1 MTDQGFNTYFNLID
15 NFTAKFDAIQKR
27 ITSVTRDKYVVD
39 FTVSNDA
46 VTQTQGIGKKIQESV
61 AGINNAVLGSGATDG
76 ILQKTQESANKTAN
90 SMTKVGTETSKS
102 TSALDK
108 MRTKMGDMTGLADKL
123 SDKFGI
129 FTATLTSGAVAGIA
143 WLKAFDSAAISES
156 IYRKLERKNVDTERL
171 QEFVAEASGM
181 GYTTKGQRRDIADV
195 VLSRTKMRST
205 QSEEF
210 TLNIEKLYAQ
220 EEEYLNRMGV
230 VSSADLADMLTRK
243 TLGRGEKR
251 ILEDI
256 GISSGSVSSRARGVA
271 KVTEGVTAEELVKGD
286 PLLVLNNRLDEFSSK
301 MGKTMIEPMNMLL
314 SVVIRVLDVIDRIPG
329 APNLVA
335 IGMVLASAAGAT
347 SLLVTVLSPLGG
359 IYTRLTGLLVA
370 NTTATATNTGSQVA
384 NAGASNVSIIAKTR
398 LAAANIYASVATRA
412 HTLATIINRA
422 TAMASVGAIAALAV
436 IHGILTGSITLTTAA
451 TWALNVALAVLDTLN
466 PFTYL
471 AIGALI
477 LAGILGIIAY
487 KSGILGT
494 VWKDLSK
501 IKFGKVFDDLMEG
514 DFDSAW
520 KRLSKGMAIAW
531 EDVKGDI
538 TLKFGGNFE
547 TIVNYVR
554 MLVSLASRMFPVH
567 AKALGVLTDTQSVFG
582 WMYSLW
588 KSFWSWLGSVLNTL
602 ISAFPGGK
610 KLLAKSEWEEAM
622 EKSGITYSEG
632 KYYQSEPT
640 AITTWDDALKKW
652 TNYEAG
658 HGAEV
663 TPSKD
668 ILALQARYE
677 GEKGFFESLPGI
689 DELNTTIDEIKKVFQ
704 GVSDRFD
711 SFVDTLTK
719 FKDSI
724 VSQFS
729 NFINKITNA
738 VPWYNNE
745 GGEIDKAK
753 ILDTLKSARTDDG
766 ERLFDFQDE
775 TLMAA
780 IEEAITGVPQEV
792 GNLTKPAKYARAV
805 NKAKELINKPDY
817 RTEGAAAPSTVEK
830 LTGLAESLTSGG
842 AELLTNVGIPTAVT
856 TPTSPVYWNKMGEGI
871 TADEFTELSPGERTS
886 GNWIYDAFRKIL
898 PESEESNAK
907 SYTNG
912 KETISPKA
920 WGTLDS
926 DQKEHWIPQ
935 YAVGATFKKDG
946 LFAGRVHAPEEIIPQ
961 ATAQRGAGPIARA
974 LDTLYGVT
982 SSGRA
987 SSGSQ
992 KTEIHIH
999 EHNDFSGMRVSS
1011 AIDVDKL
1018 MRDIERK
1025 IRGGSISAVRK
1036 QIEQGRT

>member
-15 NFTAKFDAIQKR
+15 NFTAKFDGIMKR

-46 VTQTQGIGKKIQESV
+46 VTQTQGVGKKLQESV
-61 AGINNAVLGSGATDG
+61 AGINNAALGSGAADG
-76 ILQKTQESANKTAN
+76 ILQKTQESANKTAS

-195 VLSRTKMRST
+195 VLSRTKMRGA

-256 GISSGSVSSRARGVA
+256 GVSSGSVSSRARSVA
-271 KVTEGVTAEELVKGD
+271 KATEGVTAEELVKGD

-301 MGKTMIEPMNMLL
+301 MGKTMIEPM
-314 SVVIRVLDVIDRIPG
+314 STVLTVFIKIIDIIDRIPG

-347 SLLVTVLSPLGG
+347 SLLITVLSPLRG
-359 IYTRLTGLLVA
+359 IYIRLTGLLVA

-398 LAAANIYASVATRA
+398 LAAANLYASVATRA
-412 HTLATIINRA
+412 HTLATMINRA
-422 TAMASVGAIAALAV
+422 TAMASVGAMAALAV
-436 IHGILTGSITLTTAA
+436 IHGVLTGSITLTTAA
-451 TWALNVALAVLDTLN
+451 TWALNVAMAVLDALN
-466 PFTYL
+466 PFTYII
-471 AIGALI
+471 AGALI
-477 LAGILGIIAY
+477 LAGLVGLVAY
-487 KSGILGT
+487 KSGLLGT

-501 IKFGKVFDDLMEG
+501 IKFGKIFDDLMKG
-514 DFDSAW
+514 DFDGAW
-520 KRLSKGMAIAW
+520 KKLSKGMAIAW

-567 AKALGVLTDTQSVFG
+567 AKALGVLTDTKSIFD

-610 KLLAKSEWEEAM
+610 KSLAKSEWEEAM

-652 TNYEAG
+652 TNFEAG

-689 DELNTTIDEIKKVFQ
+689 DELNTAIDEIKKVFK
-704 GVSDRFD
+704 GVSDSFD
-711 SFVDTLTK
+711 GFVDTLTK

-729 NFINKITNA
+729 NFIKN
-738 VPWYNNE
+738 VFPWAGGVEE
-745 GGEIDKAK
+745 GEKSPTFEGFKEYVQTATKGSENYRSFADVSDEVLQAAFTEAQTGIKQQHPYIDEYEYKR
-753 ILDTLKSARTDDG
+753 LVEVGYPEYLKSG
-766 ERLFDFQDE
+766 ESSSTASTSPFSNIP
-775 TLMAA
+775 T
-780 IEEAITGVPQEV
+780 
-792 GNLTKPAKYARAV
+792 GNLSPHE
-805 NKAKELINKPDY
+805 KEVKRSEGDIDY
-817 RTEGAAAPSTVEK
+817 EASRQRGIAAGYIIKDV
-830 LTGLAESLTSGG
+830 
-842 AELLTNVGIPTAVT
+842 
-856 TPTSPVYWNKMGEGI
+856 
-871 TADEFTELSPGERTS
+871 
-886 GNWIYDAFRKIL
+886 
-898 PESEESNAK
+898 K

-912 KETISPKA
+912 EKTISPKA
-920 WGTLDS
+920 WDTLDS
-926 DQKEHWIPQ
+926 DQKEHWTPQ

-946 LFAGRVHAPEEIIPQ
+946 LFAGRVHAPEEIIPR

-999 EHNDFSGMRVSS
+999 EHNDFSGMKVSS
-1011 AIDVDKL
+1011 AVDVDKL

-1025 IRGGSISAVRK
+1025 IRSGSISAVRK

>member
-15 NFTAKFDAIQKR
+15 NFTSKFDAIQKK
-27 ITSVTRDKYVVD
+27 ITSVTRDKYTVD

-46 VTQTQGIGKKIQESV
+46 VTQTQGIGKKLQESV
-61 AGINNAVLGSGATDG
+61 TGINNAVLGSGATDG

-143 WLKAFDSAAISES
+143 WLKAFDSASISES

-205 QSEEF
+205 QSEDF
-210 TLNIEKLYAQ
+210 TQNIEKLYAQ

-256 GISSGSVSSRARGVA
+256 GVSSGSVSSRARGVA
-271 KVTEGVTAEELVKGD
+271 KATEGVTAEELVKGD

-314 SVVIRVLDVIDRIPG
+314 SVVIKVLDVIDRIPG

-347 SLLVTVLSPLGG
+347 SLLITVLSPLGG
-359 IYTRLTGLLVA
+359 IYAGLTGLLVA

-384 NAGASNVSIIAKTR
+384 NAGASNISIIAKTR

-412 HTLATIINRA
+412 HTLATVINRA

-451 TWALNVALAVLDTLN
+451 TWALNVAMAVLDALN
-466 PFTYL
+466 PFTYII
-471 AIGALI
+471 AGALI
-477 LAGILGIIAY
+477 LAGLVGLVAY
-487 KSGILGT
+487 KSGLLGT
-494 VWKDLSK
+494 IWKDLSK
-501 IKFGKVFDDLMEG
+501 IKFGKIFDDLVKG
-514 DFDSAW
+514 DFDGAW

-554 MLVSLASRMFPVH
+554 MLVSLASGMFPVH
-567 AKALGVLTDTQSVFG
+567 AKALGVLTDTQSIFG

-602 ISAFPGGK
+602 ISAFPGGTK
-610 KLLAKSEWEEAM
+610 SLAKSEWEEAM

-663 TPSKD
+663 TPSND

-704 GVSDRFD
+704 GVSDSFD
-711 SFVDTLTK
+711 GFVDTLTK

-729 NFINKITNA
+729 NFIKNVFPWAGGAEVTPTFEGFKEYVQNARKGSDNYRTYTNTSDENLQA
-738 VPWYNNE
+738 AFTE
-745 GGEIDKAK
+745 GQTGIPQPHSYMDEYEYKLLVESGYRNYVKSLTSPSAPPSSPFGNIPTGNLSPHETEVKRHAGEIDYEASKQKGIEAGL
-753 ILDTLKSARTDDG
+753 IL
-766 ERLFDFQDE
+766 
-775 TLMAA
+775 
-780 IEEAITGVPQEV
+780 
-792 GNLTKPAKYARAV
+792 
-805 NKAKELINKPDY
+805 
-817 RTEGAAAPSTVEK
+817 TE
-830 LTGLAESLTSGG
+830 SG
-842 AELLTNVGIPTAVT
+842 
-856 TPTSPVYWNKMGEGI
+856 TP
-871 TADEFTELSPGERTS
+871 
-886 GNWIYDAFRKIL
+886 
-898 PESEESNAK
+898 K

-920 WGTLDS
+920 WDTLGE
-926 DQKEHWIPQ
+926 DQKEYWTPQ
-935 YAVGATFKKDG
+935 YAAGATFKKGG
-946 LFAGRVHAPEEIIPQ
+946 LFTGKVHAPEEIIPQ

>member
-39 FTVSNDA
+39 FGVSNEV
-46 VTQTQGIGKKIQESV
+46 VTQTQGIGKKLQEFV
-61 AGINNAVLGSGATDG
+61 AGINNAVLGGGEATDG
-76 ILQKTQESANKTAN
+76 ILQKTQESANKTAD

-143 WLKAFDSAAISES
+143 WLKAFDSAAISKS
-156 IYRKLERKNVDTERL
+156 IYRKLERKNIDTERL

-205 QSEEF
+205 QAEEF

-256 GISSGSVSSRARGVA
+256 GVSSGSVSSRARSVA
-271 KVTEGVTAEELVKGD
+271 KSTEGVTAEELVKGD
-286 PLLVLNNRLDEFSSK
+286 PLLVLNNRLGEFSSK
-301 MGKTMIEPMNMLL
+301 MGKTMIEPM
-314 SVVIRVLDVIDRIPG
+314 STVLAVFIKIIDIIDRIPG

-347 SLLVTVLSPLGG
+347 SLLITVLSPLGG
-359 IYTRLTGLLVA
+359 IYTKLTGLLVA

-398 LAAANIYASVATRA
+398 LAAANVYASVATRA
-412 HTLATIINRA
+412 HTLATVINRA
-422 TAMASVGAIAALAV
+422 TAMASVGAMAALAV
-436 IHGILTGSITLTTAA
+436 IHGVLTGSITLTTAA
-451 TWALNVALAVLDTLN
+451 TWALNVAMAVLDTLN

-477 LAGILGIIAY
+477 LAGILGLIAY
-487 KSGILGT
+487 KSGLLGT

-501 IKFGKVFDDLMEG
+501 IKFGKVFDDLMKG
-514 DFDSAW
+514 DFDGAW

-567 AKALGVLTDTQSVFG
+567 AKALGVLTDTKSIFD

-610 KLLAKSEWEEAM
+610 KSLAKSEWEEAM

-652 TNYEAG
+652 TNFEAG

-689 DELNTTIDEIKKVFQ
+689 DELNTTIDEIKKVFK
-704 GVSDRFD
+704 GVSDSFD
-711 SFVDTLTK
+711 GFVDTLTK

-729 NFINKITNA
+729 NFIKN
-738 VPWYNNE
+738 VFPW
-745 GGEIDKAK
+745 A
-753 ILDTLKSARTDDG
+753 
-766 ERLFDFQDE
+766 
-775 TLMAA
+775 
-780 IEEAITGVPQEV
+780 
-792 GNLTKPAKYARAV
+792 
-805 NKAKELINKPDY
+805 
-817 RTEGAAAPSTVEK
+817 
-830 LTGLAESLTSGG
+830 GG
-842 AELLTNVGIPTAVT
+842 AEVTPTFEGFKEYVQTATKGSENYKRFTQSSDEVLRAAYTEAQTGIPQEHPITDEYEYKQLVEAAYPQYLKHG
-856 TPTSPVYWNKMGEGI
+856 TPQIPAEPAKSPIGNLPTGN
-871 TADEFTELSPGERTS
+871 LSPHETEVKRS
-886 GNWIYDAFRKIL
+886 ESNIDYDAARQKGIAAGL
-898 PESEESNAK
+898 IIEDVK

-926 DQKEHWIPQ
+926 DQKEHWTPQ

-999 EHNDFSGMRVSS
+999 EHNDFSGMKVSS

-1025 IRGGSISAVRK
+1025 IRSGSISAVRK

>member
-1 MTDQGFNTYFNLID
+1 MTDQGFNSYFNLID
-15 NFTAKFDAIQKR
+15 NFTAKFDGIMKR

-46 VTQTQGIGKKIQESV
+46 VTQTQGIGKKLQEPV
-61 AGINNAVLGSGATDG
+61 AGINNATLGSGATDS

-90 SMTKVGTETSKS
+90 SMTKVGTETNKS

-156 IYRKLERKNVDTERL
+156 IYRKLERKNIDTERL

-205 QSEEF
+205 QAEDF
-210 TLNIEKLYAQ
+210 TQNIEKLYAQ

-256 GISSGSVSSRARGVA
+256 GVSSGSVSSRARGVA
-271 KVTEGVTAEELVKGD
+271 KATEGATAEELVKGD

-301 MGKTMIEPMNMLL
+301 MGKTMIEPM
-314 SVVIRVLDVIDRIPG
+314 STVLAVFIKIIDIIDRIPG

-347 SLLVTVLSPLGG
+347 SLLITVLSPLGG
-359 IYTRLTGLLVA
+359 IYAGLTGLLVA

-398 LAAANIYASVATRA
+398 LAAANLYAAVATRA
-412 HTLATIINRA
+412 HTLATVINRA

-436 IHGILTGSITLTTAA
+436 IHGVLTGSITLTTAA
-451 TWALNVALAVLDTLN
+451 TWALNVALAVLDALN

-471 AIGALI
+471 ASGALI
-477 LAGILGIIAY
+477 LAGILGLIAY
-487 KSGILGT
+487 KSGLLGT

-501 IKFGKVFDDLMEG
+501 IKFGKVFDDLMKG
-514 DFDSAW
+514 DFDGAW

-567 AKALGVLTDTQSVFG
+567 AKALGVLTDTKSIFS

-588 KSFWSWLGSVLNTL
+588 KSFWSWLGGVLNTL

-610 KLLAKSEWEEAM
+610 KSLAKSEWEEAM

-652 TNYEAG
+652 TNFEAG

-689 DELNTTIDEIKKVFQ
+689 DELTTTIDEIKKVFK
-704 GVSDRFD
+704 GVSDSFD
-711 SFVDTLTK
+711 GFVDTLTK

-729 NFINKITNA
+729 NFIKKITN
-738 VPWYNNE
+738 VFPW
-745 GGEIDKAK
+745 A
-753 ILDTLKSARTDDG
+753 
-766 ERLFDFQDE
+766 
-775 TLMAA
+775 
-780 IEEAITGVPQEV
+780 
-792 GNLTKPAKYARAV
+792 
-805 NKAKELINKPDY
+805 
-817 RTEGAAAPSTVEK
+817 
-830 LTGLAESLTSGG
+830 GG
-842 AELLTNVGIPTAVT
+842 AEV
-856 TPTSPVYWNKMGEGI
+856 TPTFEGFKEYVQ
-871 TADEFTELSPGERTS
+871 TATKGSENYHSFADVSDEVLQAAFTEAQTGIKQQHPYMDEYEYKRLVEVGYPEYLKSGDSSSTASTSPFSNTPTGNLSPHEKEVKR
-886 GNWIYDAFRKIL
+886 
-898 PESEESNAK
+898 SEGDIDYEASRQRGIAAGLIIEDVK

-912 KETISPKA
+912 EKTISPKA

-935 YAVGATFKKDG
+935 YAVGVTFKKDG
-946 LFAGRVHAPEEIIPQ
+946 LFAGRVHAPEEIIPR

-999 EHNDFSGMRVSS
+999 EHNDFSGMKVSS
-1011 AIDVDKL
+1011 AVDVDKL

-1025 IRGGSISAVRK
+1025 IRSGSISAVKK